1 MSWRLTIRSY
11 YPKNF
16 YLRRSTDATVRL
28 QSFAVNLSKY
38 SKQCNSCNFMFFF
51 VLPHQEYSDS
61 LASVSA
67 KMLSSTAKKGV
78 QALSAVSPKT
88 AAAVERGR
96 ANSDSINMDGTNV
109 AAATAAASGRS
120 QQNAI
125 ALARVAVTGTNA
137 TIHGIG
143 GGSIRRDGGV
153 DVSVAGVGGVGV
165 GGGVR
170 EDASAGRVGAE
181 SSGDDGG
188 PLHPQ
193 QQAMR
198 RMVSHMSESDPYP
211 CVLGIPVK
219 PALFATSKVYVFVC
233 FAVIS
238 IKLMY
243 DVISGL

>member
-1 MSWRLTIRSY
+1 M
-11 YPKNF
+11 
-16 YLRRSTDATVRL
+16 
-28 QSFAVNLSKY
+28 
-38 SKQCNSCNFMFFF
+38 
-51 VLPHQEYSDS
+51 
-61 LASVSA
+61 
-67 KMLSSTAKKGV
+67 
-78 QALSAVSPKT
+78 
-88 AAAVERGR
+88 ERGH
-96 ANSDSINMDGTNV
+96 AIGESINVDGATV
-109 AAATAAASGRS
+109 AAAAAASGRS
-120 QQNAI
+120 QQSAI
-125 ALARVAVTGTNA
+125 ALARVAVTGTNTA
-137 TIHGIG
+137 MQGIG
-143 GGSIRRDGGV
+143 GNIRRDGGV
-153 DVSVAGVGGVGV
+153 DVSVASVGGA

-170 EDASAGRVGAE
+170 DEGSVGRDRGE

-198 RMVSHMSESDPYP
+198 RMVNHMSESDPYP

>member
-1 MSWRLTIRSY
+1 MASDFRSY
-11 YPKNF
+11 CPTILCLFEAKRVIRLQVLQSAN
-16 YLRRSTDATVRL
+16 RSTV
-28 QSFAVNLSKY
+28 QHVM
-38 SKQCNSCNFMFFF
+38 NSCFAS
-51 VLPHQEYSDS
+51 PQEYSDS
-61 LASVSA
+61 LASVSV
-67 KMLSSTAKKGV
+67 KVSSSTAKKGG
-78 QALSAVSPKT
+78 QGLSPLSPK
-88 AAAVERGR
+88 AAVERGH
-96 ANSDSINMDGTNV
+96 AIVESIDVDGATV
-109 AAATAAASGRS
+109 AAAAASGRS
-120 QQNAI
+120 QQSAI
-125 ALARVAVTGTNA
+125 ALARVAVTGTNTA
-137 TIHGIG
+137 MQGIG
-143 GGSIRRDGGV
+143 GNIHRDGGV
-153 DVSVAGVGGVGV
+153 DVSVASVGGAGVGV
-165 GGGVR
+165 RDEGSV
-170 EDASAGRVGAE
+170 GRDRGE